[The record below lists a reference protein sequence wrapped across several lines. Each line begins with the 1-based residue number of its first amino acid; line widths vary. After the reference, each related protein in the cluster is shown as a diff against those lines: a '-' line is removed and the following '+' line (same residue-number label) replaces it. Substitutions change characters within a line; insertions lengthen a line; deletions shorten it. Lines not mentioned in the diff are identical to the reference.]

1 MPVGVVDELVRA
13 REAYERREWVATY
26 ESLASV
32 DGLAGDDFD
41 RLGTAAF
48 LLVRKSDCVM
58 AYQRAYQEHLDEG
71 DPLAA
76 VRSAFF
82 LALQLFTTGDPAV
95 GGGWVAR
102 AARLLDDIDRDV
114 VERGYLLIHE
124 MFRHVVA
131 AEWPAAAEFA
141 VQITEYGRR
150 FRDPDLLAMG
160 LSTEGRLATRNGRVR
175 EGLAMLDE
183 AMVGIAA
190 GEVSPILAGMIYC
203 SMIEACQ
210 DVSDF
215 GRAAEWTAALTAWCE
230 SQPGLVSFT
239 GQCAVHRGQIM
250 RIRGAYPEAL
260 DEFER
265 ATRRYLD
272 NDTPEPA
279 GFALRERGDVLR
291 IIGEYAAAEECYASA
306 VAHGHDPQPGLA
318 LLWLARGRE
327 AAAVSAARRLLAE
340 PRDPIGRSQILPA
353 AVEVFLATDQLDDAG
368 MLVTEMRSI
377 VDGLGCDALHA
388 MACYA
393 TGHHLL
399 AIGEPASA
407 LGELRHS
414 SRRWV
419 GLSAPYENARCRLL
433 IGRALRE
440 LGDEESAVAELTAAR
455 RTFSDLGAV
464 PAENEA
470 AQLLRPEAPSGLT
483 AREIEVLRLVSAGRT
498 NPEIAAMLV
507 LSEKTVARH
516 LSNIFTKLDVTTR
529 TAAAAFAYENG
540 IV

>member
-1 MPVGVVDELVRA
+1 MGMVDELVRA
-13 REAYERREWVATY
+13 REAYERREWVAAY

-32 DGLAGDDFD
+32 DSLAGDDFD

-48 LLVRKSDCVM
+48 LLARKNDCVM
-58 AYQRAYQEHLDEG
+58 AYQRAYQAHLDAG

-82 LALQLFTTGDPAV
+82 LALELFTSGEPAI

-102 AARLLDDIDRDV
+102 AARLLDDIDGDV
-114 VERGYLLIHE
+114 AERGYLLIHL
-124 MFRHVVA
+124 MFRHIMTADWETALELAIQV
-131 AEWPAAAEFA
+131 
-141 VQITEYGRR
+141 TDYGRR
-150 FRDPDLLAMG
+150 FADADLLAMG
-160 LSTEGRLATRNGRVR
+160 LSARGRLATRDGQVP

-183 AMVGIAA
+183 SMVGIAA
-190 GEVSPILAGMIYC
+190 GEVSPIFAGQIYC

-210 DVSDF
+210 ELSDF
-215 GRAAEWTAALTAWCE
+215 GRAAEWTAALSAWCD
-230 SQPGLVSFT
+230 SQPGLVAFT

-250 RIRGAYPEAL
+250 RVRGAYAEAL

-272 NDTPEPA
+272 LESPDPA
-279 GFALRERGDVLR
+279 GLAFCERGNVLR
-291 IIGEYAAAEECYASA
+291 ITGEYAAADDCYTSA

-327 AAAVSAARRLLAE
+327 AAAVNAVHRLLAE
-340 PRDPIGRSQILPA
+340 PRDPVGRSQILPA
-353 AVEVFLATDQLDDAG
+353 AVDVLLATDHTDEAG
-368 MLVTEMRSI
+368 ALTAELHSI
-377 VDGLGCDALHA
+377 AHRLGCDALLA
-388 MACYA
+388 MAGYA

-399 AIGEPASA
+399 VTGQPATA
-407 LGELRHS
+407 LAELRRA
-414 SRRWV
+414 SRLWA
-419 GLSAPYENARCRLL
+419 GLSAPYENARSRLL
-433 IGRALRE
+433 IGRALRA
-440 LGDEESAVAELTAAR
+440 LGDEESAVTELAAAR
-455 RTFSDLGAV
+455 RTFSELGAT
-464 PAENEA
+464 PSEHDA
-470 AQLLRPEAPSGLT
+470 ARLLQPEAPSGLT

-516 LSNIFTKLDVTTR
+516 LSNIFTKINVTTR
-529 TAAAAFAYENG
+529 TAAAAFAFENR

>member
-1 MPVGVVDELVRA
+1 MGMVDELVRA
-13 REAYERREWVATY
+13 REAYERREWVAAY

-32 DGLAGDDFD
+32 DSLAGDDFD

-48 LLVRKSDCVM
+48 LLARKNDCVM
-58 AYQRAYQEHLDEG
+58 AYQRGYQAHLDAG

-82 LALQLFTTGDPAV
+82 LALELFTSGEPAI

-102 AARLLDDIDRDV
+102 AARLLDDIDGDV
-114 VERGYLLIHE
+114 AERGYLLIHM
-124 MFRHVVA
+124 MFRHIMTADWETALELAIQV
-131 AEWPAAAEFA
+131 
-141 VQITEYGRR
+141 TDYGRR
-150 FRDPDLLAMG
+150 FADADLLAMG
-160 LSTEGRLATRNGRVR
+160 LNARGRLATRSGQVR

-190 GEVSPILAGMIYC
+190 GEVSPIFAGQIYC

-210 DVSDF
+210 ELSEF
-215 GRAAEWTAALTAWCE
+215 GRAAEWTAALTAWCDG
-230 SQPGLVSFT
+230 QPGLVSFT

-250 RIRGAYPEAL
+250 RVRGAYTEAL

-272 NDTPEPA
+272 TDSPGPA
-279 GFALRERGDVLR
+279 GLAFCERGDVLR
-291 IIGEYAAAEECYASA
+291 IIGEYAAADDCYAQA

-327 AAAVSAARRLLAE
+327 GAAASAVRRLLAE

-353 AVEVFLATDQLDDAG
+353 AVDVLLATDDTDEAG
-368 MLVTEMRSI
+368 ALAAEMRSI
-377 VDGLGCDALHA
+377 VQKLGCDALLA
-388 MACYA
+388 MAGYA

-399 AIGEPASA
+399 VTGEPATA
-407 LGELRHS
+407 LGELRRA
-414 SRRWV
+414 SRLWA
-419 GLSAPYENARCRLL
+419 GLSAPYENARSRLL
-433 IGRALRE
+433 IGRALRA
-440 LGDEESAVAELTAAR
+440 LGDEESAVAELAAAR
-455 RTFSDLGAV
+455 RTFSELGAT
-464 PAENEA
+464 PSEHDA
-470 AQLLRPEAPSGLT
+470 ARLLQPEAPSGLT

-516 LSNIFTKLDVTTR
+516 LSNIFTKIDVTTR
-529 TAAAAFAYENG
+529 TAAAAFAFENR